1 MQNLWSSYNDKM
13 WCKPT
18 KICCCTVN
26 EKCYEHKGII
36 KTKMSYDEMKER
48 YGDAGIKYNGLI
60 N

>member
-18 KICCCTVN
+18 KICCCTMN

-36 KTKMSYDEMKER
+36 KTKMSYDEMKEC
-48 YGDAGIKYNGLI
+48 YGDAGIKGE
-60 N
+60 